1 MFSIPEPPA
10 PRSEVAFV
18 ISRVGLESRAGLVE
32 LLVDLENRTEEP
44 AQTSPDGADPQT
56 PCGPGRALTPR
67 QSKSPPP
74 PYLFTCYLANVLPF
88 DETWSEKATTFL
100 KSVLEKPMSG
110 LVEDVLM
117 PDRIVLLDIPL
128 ISKFLSRARMAKKI
142 EAGHFK
148 SLVLSSLHSPEG
160 QPSSPCSSSPEPTDG
175 GCAQEAPGQYL
186 YLELQPDLFENVEV
200 TQVTGPLSL
209 FCKLSIF
216 SKELKK
222 LSKQMQL
229 HYNGGSAPVRPVGP
243 QASGS
248 PCAARDTD
256 GTWRRS
262 RLTQDVVSGA
272 GSVEVLHVDH
282 GETQLVP
289 PSAIRPL
296 HQNFLRIPV
305 VTYHCALHGVHAATW
320 HRDQMDY
327 LKSLLRHAVVA
338 RFELYDV
345 AKNMYDVTLF
355 GVEAECINAY
365 FTEKSG
371 VPSELRRA
379 AEDCTSPPSPD
390 DVDKSFSTKVALT
403 NNRFLQGSMSPKS
416 ENPPANRRTD
426 DDKCVDKNCW
436 PNPSPIRKENA
447 NSEMIQSGHGDGCAS
462 PQSPSVKKN
471 TIHEEVL
478 PAFQCCL
485 HNPLHPTNPSAA
497 PWTEGATEKF
507 HKFIDSTDFSNGE
520 LKCTVK
526 ATTRNPQGLACSVV
540 DLKTPLQCLC
550 NLLTQTT
557 ASQSGDS
564 LEASPVPLA
573 MAGYRSSTHDLEVGS
588 REKVCVMCSV
598 SVDHFYCQLARNSHS
613 LHRLVEGV
621 GQLLASKPQ
630 SASLPLLVDSACIA
644 RRKHDNETLTVQFI
658 DFGNEA
664 TIPCANTCDL
674 NKEFLAQPQFS
685 IPCTFGLMSNNQEQW
700 DKEAILAFKSATA
713 KNPEKTYSCTFMKET
728 QNVWDIV
735 LEDKGVVLA
744 QTLIQ
749 QTQTGSNFKID
760 CTEETCRYTKPDT
773 IPNSPYPVYATCIV
787 GPHFFW
793 CQHVNSVV
801 LDKMSKLIEEAG
813 HSGVQDPGWVE
824 TLRLGSPCLALF
836 TDDNQWYRA
845 QVIRRSGSTLSVL
858 FVDYGNEAEVD
869 TSNVKAVPR
878 FLFET
883 APQAF
888 LCALEGFD
896 ELKGVWEESASD
908 EFYELLLEKALVV
921 TPLNVGD
928 NLYTA
933 IPQYTVKVEIGE
945 TMVNKVMENY
955 WKVSGDSSQESPIS
969 EYC

>member
-1 MFSIPEPPA
+1 MDLKMFSIPEPPA

-56 PCGPGRALTPR
+56 PHGPGRALTPH
-67 QSKSPPP
+67 QSQSPPP

-88 DETWSEKATTFL
+88 DETWSEKATIFL

-148 SLVLSSLHSPEG
+148 SLDSLPHH
-160 QPSSPCSSSPEPTDG
+160 
-175 GCAQEAPGQYL
+175 APQTLNQLMVGAHRKRPDNTSTSNCNQ
-186 YLELQPDLFENVEV
+186 DLFENVEV

-229 HYNGGSAPVRPVGP
+229 HYNGGSAPGRPVGP

-248 PCAARDTD
+248 PCAARDMD

-262 RLTQDVVSGA
+262 RLTQDVASGA

-327 LKSLLRHAVVA
+327 LNSLLRHAVVA

-371 VPSELRRA
+371 VPSELRHSPKDSA
-379 AEDCTSPPSPD
+379 AEDCTTPPGPD
-390 DVDKSFSTKVALT
+390 DVDKSFSTKVTLT
-403 NNRFLQGSMSPKS
+403 NNRFLRGSMSPNS
-416 ENPPANRRTD
+416 DNPPANRRTD
-426 DDKCVDKNCW
+426 DDKCVDKNYC
-436 PNPSPIRKENA
+436 PTPSPIRKENA

-462 PQSPSVKKN
+462 PQSPSVKTN
-471 TIHEEVL
+471 AIHEDVL
-478 PAFQCCL
+478 PVGSCVAVKVSFIVSPAMFFCQLLDNRESFVLFMKDLQSYYANSIVEKPVGDFCVAWHPDNRMWYRGRIIDHGSLMMDVRFIDYGQTCMVPVQELRPIDPRFMRLNSQAFRCCL

-507 HKFIDSTDFSNGE
+507 HKFIDSTDFSNDE

-557 ASQSGDS
+557 AVTVWRLSGGLS
-564 LEASPVPLA
+564 C
-573 MAGYRSSTHDLEVGS
+573 STGHGGIQV
-588 REKVCVMCSV
+588 
-598 SVDHFYCQLARNSHS
+598 
-613 LHRLVEGV
+613 
-621 GQLLASKPQ
+621 
-630 SASLPLLVDSACIA
+630 
-644 RRKHDNETLTVQFI
+644 
-658 DFGNEA
+658 
-664 TIPCANTCDL
+664 L
-674 NKEFLAQPQFS
+674 N
-685 IPCTFGLMSNNQEQW
+685 
-700 DKEAILAFKSATA
+700 
-713 KNPEKTYSCTFMKET
+713 
-728 QNVWDIV
+728 
-735 LEDKGVVLA
+735 
-744 QTLIQ
+744 
-749 QTQTGSNFKID
+749 
-760 CTEETCRYTKPDT
+760 
-773 IPNSPYPVYATCIV
+773 
-787 GPHFFW
+787 
-793 CQHVNSVV
+793 
-801 LDKMSKLIEEAG
+801 
-813 HSGVQDPGWVE
+813 
-824 TLRLGSPCLALF
+824 
-836 TDDNQWYRA
+836 
-845 QVIRRSGSTLSVL
+845 
-858 FVDYGNEAEVD
+858 
-869 TSNVKAVPR
+869 PR
-878 FLFET
+878 
-883 APQAF
+883 P
-888 LCALEGFD
+888 
-896 ELKGVWEESASD
+896 
-908 EFYELLLEKALVV
+908 
-921 TPLNVGD
+921 
-928 NLYTA
+928 
-933 IPQYTVKVEIGE
+933 
-945 TMVNKVMENY
+945 
-955 WKVSGDSSQESPIS
+955 
-969 EYC
+969 